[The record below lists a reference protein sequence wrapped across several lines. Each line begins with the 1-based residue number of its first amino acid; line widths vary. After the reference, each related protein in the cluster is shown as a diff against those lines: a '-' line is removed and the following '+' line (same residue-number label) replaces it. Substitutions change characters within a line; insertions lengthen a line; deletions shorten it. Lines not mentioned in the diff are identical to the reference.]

1 MAKVYST
8 IGSRMREICLSGSE
22 EGFAEV
28 TQRVYSPKVRSG
40 GYVPAPVSVPLP
52 DQFWHTL

>member
-28 TQRVYSPKVRSG
+28 TQRVYSPKPRSNTS
-40 GYVPAPVSVPLP
+40 PSPLEP
-52 DQFWHTL
+52 DLIYFLTTFL